1 MEIDGKKIAAGIIAE
16 LKNKPIP
23 KKFLAAVVIGEDK
36 ASFGFLKKKEE
47 IAKELGVDFRIY
59 NLPADYNND
68 KAREEVLKI
77 AKHKT
82 CGGVLVQL
90 PLPEHL
96 NKHYVV
102 NVIPREKDVDVLGER
117 ALGAFYNGRNLV
129 LPPAVETVKRI
140 ILNSK
145 FDILNSIVAI
155 IGTGFLTGKP
165 IAVWLMGRVRELYI
179 LDEGSD
185 FSVLKNADLVI
196 SGVGKPG
203 ILKPEMLKEGA
214 GMVDFGYGKR
224 DANIQMHAND
234 TNKKPSILG
243 DLDTSDESELKK
255 LAFYTPTPGGTGP
268 ILVAELFSN
277 FYKLNA
283 AD

>member
-16 LKNKPIP
+16 LKNKPTP
-23 KKFLAAVVIGEDK
+23 KKFLAAVVIGGGK

-68 KAREEVLKI
+68 RAREEVLKI

-96 NKHYVV
+96 NKYYVV
-102 NVIPREKDVDVLGER
+102 NVIPREKDIDVLGER
-117 ALGAFYNGRNLV
+117 ALGAFYNDRNLV
-129 LPPAVETVKRI
+129 LPPAVAVVEKLLTTHYSLLKSQR
-140 ILNSK
+140 
-145 FDILNSIVAI
+145 VAV
-155 IGTGFLTGKP
+155 IGAGFLTGKP
-165 IAVWLMGRVRELYI
+165 IAVWLMGKVRELYI

-203 ILKPEMLKEGA
+203 ILKPEMLKEGT
-214 GMVDFGYGKR
+214 GMLDFGYSKAQHR
-224 DANIQMHAND
+224 KTLNSTQKNTEKLM
-234 TNKKPSILG
+234 G
-243 DLDTSDESELKK
+243 DLDISDENKLKK